1 MSKIPLSCMQTYG
14 LSWTDSY
21 SKRLCLSAAFTPRLF
36 VEMIIKTILT
46 VSNKSKLTK
55 VISYTGSVQK
65 LSNIGWVP
73 DLKLFIVECFKC
85 DLDMFRPVGSN
96 ICTKSPLFISVR
108 AIASSQFDTV
118 CVFTLLSLLC
128 CLSSSCQS
136 ESKLMFYRLSHIM
149 HSHKKRI
156 QVIWVL

>member
-73 DLKLFIVECFKC
+73 DLKLFILVSIYMTLPTFTTNGHHVLIVECFKC

-108 AIASSQFDTV
+108 AIDSSQFDTV

-128 CLSSSCQS
+128 CLLHVNL
-136 ESKLMFYRLSHIM
+136 KAN
-149 HSHKKRI
+149 
-156 QVIWVL
+156 